1 MDQISQ
7 IRALSD
13 ASDGNYPQLVESAIA
28 AGATPDQFFADLV
41 TLENRQPVSIASGQT
56 LVAGEVLFQTLS
68 ASATAGGSNH
78 GNGTISVQDVGVDA
92 LPGAYS
98 ATCTTTRTNGGIF
111 ELRDSDGYTLAR
123 ANVGTPFVSDVLSF
137 TIADGSTD
145 FAIGDTFTF
154 TVAGSASLAAY
165 DFTADL
171 SPPQVA
177 TAVLGEDVDTT
188 GGAAEQFAVSAGPA
202 IVAAGFAHITQTT
215 DLTDEQQN
223 MFNQISPLALDQLAR
238 RGIILRGGA
247 LGSRFVA
254 PPTDS

>member
-28 AGATPDQFFADLV
+28 AGATPDQFFADLI

-56 LVAGEVLFQTLS
+56 LSAGEVLFQTLS
-68 ASATAGGSNH
+68 ASATAGGGNH

-98 ATCTTTRTNGGIF
+98 ATCTATRTNGGIF
-111 ELRDSDGYTLAR
+111 ELRDADGYTLAR
-123 ANVGTPFVSDVLSF
+123 VNVGTPYVSDVLSF
-137 TIADGSTD
+137 TISDGSTD
-145 FAIGDTFTF
+145 FAVGDTFAF
-154 TVAGSASLAAY
+154 TVAGTSALKCF
-165 DFTADL
+165 DFTADA

-177 TAVLGEDVDTT
+177 AAVLGEDIDTT

-202 IVAAGFAHITQTT
+202 ILAAAHITLTT
-215 DLTDEQQN
+215 DLTDDQQN
-223 MFNQISPLALDQLAR
+223 LINQVAPLAIEQLAR
-238 RGIILRGGA
+238 RGIVLRGG
-247 LGSRFVA
+247 SIEHRVVA